1 MVATFLRNGAVID
14 LKCRRHNIVEIR
26 MQTIDRLYADPKT
39 SDDRD
44 FPFSM
49 VKEKHTSVLSN
60 NDPKRCTMCGDR
72 F

>member
-14 LKCRRHNIVEIR
+14 MKCRRHNIVEIR
-26 MQTIDRLYADPKT
+26 MQTTDRLT
-39 SDDRD
+39 SGGDDRD

-60 NDPKRCTMCGDR
+60 SDPKHCTMCGDR